1 MIICNLF
8 TTDITG
14 KQRGMAVC

>member
-1 MIICNLF
+1 MIICHLF